1 MAKRSKSS
9 LLDDL
14 INISVAT
21 PLWLNLLVAGS
32 LFFVLRWYSG
42 GSVPSFPVVHS
53 VRDLGTSSADY
64 MLKTAA
70 YFAQFV
76 LPSIFVFGGLAGWL
90 GQTNKARRYRRIVQA
105 NNVGAAIR
113 GLSWRE
119 FEVMVGEALRRQGYT
134 VEETK
139 PGPDGGVDLVLM
151 MRGEKYLV
159 QCKQWKAQKV
169 GVQVVRELYGVMAA
183 EGAVGGFVVTSG
195 AFTAE
200 AATFAAGTNVELV
213 DGVRLSRWFRAQ
225 GDGTVKEHPHC
236 PRCGDL
242 MTPRQPRSGG
252 KIFWG
257 CTRFPGCRGT
267 RSIC

>member
-42 GSVPSFPVVHS
+42 GSVPSFSVVHS
-53 VRDLGTSSADY
+53 VQDLGTSTADY

-90 GQTNKARRYRRIVQA
+90 GQTNKARRYSRIAQA
-105 NNVGAAIR
+105 NDVGAAIR

-139 PGPDGGVDLVLM
+139 PGPDGGVDLVLRL
-151 MRGEKYLV
+151 RGEKYLV
-159 QCKQWKAQKV
+159 QCKQWKALKV
-169 GVQVVRELYGVMAA
+169 SVQVVRELYGVMAA
-183 EGAVGGFVVTSG
+183 QGAAGGFVVTSG
-195 AFTAE
+195 AFTPE
-200 AATFAAGTNVELV
+200 AVKFAAGTNVQLV
-213 DGVRLSRWFRAQ
+213 DGVHLNRWFRAQ
-225 GDGTVKEHPHC
+225 GDGTVKEYPYC

-252 KIFWG
+252 QIFWG